1 MYIIDMLILIIMLFL
16 SAFFSS
22 SEIALISLNK
32 LDVRHLLEKKKKGAE
47 TIARLKKDP
56 HKLLINIAIANN
68 IVNIFAA
75 SFATAV
81 AIKLFG
87 SHGVGIATG
96 VMTFLV
102 LTFGEIIPKT
112 LATKNAEYIALS
124 VAKPIYIIGII
135 LTPIIKFFDGVTYLI
150 TKGGINK
157 KVTEEEIKT
166 LITMGEEE
174 GAIEKIEKEMIH
186 NIFTFNDINVWEVM
200 TPRTEIFAL
209 NLDAELKK
217 VITTIKNTGFSRIP
231 IYEKRIDNI
240 KGILYIK
247 DLLPYINH
255 KKPKVKLNEII
266 RPAFF
271 IPRNKRI
278 DNLLKE
284 FQNRKTHIAIIVD
297 EHGGVEGLVTLE
309 DLLEEIIGEV
319 YDEDDIIEKPIKKIN
334 SKTFLIKGA
343 TELDLVNRKLKLNLK
358 EIEKSTTISG
368 LILDTI
374 GRIPKKG
381 EKINLKKA
389 IAIIE
394 KTEQQRI
401 DEIRL
406 IKK

>member
-1 MYIIDMLILIIMLFL
+1 MLFL

-32 LDVRHLLEKKKKGAE
+32 LDVRHLLEKRRKGAG

-56 HKLLINIAIANN
+56 HRLLINIAIANN

-81 AIKLFG
+81 SIKLFG
-87 SHGVGIATG
+87 SYGVGIATG

-112 LATKNAEYIALS
+112 LATRNAESIALS

-135 LTPIIKFFDGVTYLI
+135 ITPLIKFFDGITHLI
-150 TKGGINK
+150 TKGGK
-157 KVTEEEIKT
+157 DEKVTEEEIKT

-174 GAIEKIEKEMIH
+174 GAIEKVEKEMIH
-186 NIFTFNDINVWEVM
+186 NIFTFNDIDAWEVM
-200 TPRTEIFAL
+200 TPRTEILAL
-209 NLDAELKK
+209 DIKTEIKE
-217 VITTIKNTGFSRIP
+217 VISTIKNTGFSRIP
-231 IYEKRIDNI
+231 VYEDMIDNI
-240 KGILYIK
+240 KGILYVK

-255 KKPKVKLNEII
+255 KKPRIKLNEII

-284 FQNRKTHIAIIVD
+284 FQNRKNHMAIVVD
-297 EHGGVEGLVTLE
+297 EYGGIEGVVTLE
-309 DLLEEIIGEV
+309 DLLEEIIGEI
-319 YDEDDIIEKPIKKIN
+319 YDEDDIIERPIRKIDN
-334 SKTFLIKGA
+334 KTFLVKGS
-343 TELDLVNRKLKLNLK
+343 TELDLVNRKLKLHLK
-358 EIEKSTTISG
+358 ELEESTTIGG
-368 LILDTI
+368 LILDTL

-381 EKINLKKA
+381 ERINLNKA

>member
-1 MYIIDMLILIIMLFL
+1 MYLIDLLILIIMLFL

-32 LDVRHLLEKKKKGAE
+32 LDVRHLLEKRRKGAG

-56 HKLLINIAIANN
+56 HRLLINIAIANN

-81 AIKLFG
+81 SIKLFG
-87 SHGVGIATG
+87 SYGVGIATG

-112 LATKNAEYIALS
+112 LATRNAESIALS

-135 LTPIIKFFDGVTYLI
+135 ITPLIKFFDGITHLI
-150 TKGGINK
+150 TKGGK
-157 KVTEEEIKT
+157 DEKVTEEEIKT

-174 GAIEKIEKEMIH
+174 GAIEKVEKEMIH
-186 NIFTFNDINVWEVM
+186 NIFTFNDIDAWEVM
-200 TPRTEIFAL
+200 TPRTEILAL
-209 NLDAELKK
+209 DIKTEIKE
-217 VITTIKNTGFSRIP
+217 VISTIKNTGFSRIP
-231 IYEKRIDNI
+231 VYEDMIDNI
-240 KGILYIK
+240 KGILYVK

-255 KKPKVKLNEII
+255 KKPRIKLNEII

-284 FQNRKTHIAIIVD
+284 FQNRKNHMAIVVD
-297 EHGGVEGLVTLE
+297 EYGGIEGVVTLE
-309 DLLEEIIGEV
+309 DLLEEIIGEI
-319 YDEDDIIEKPIKKIN
+319 YDEDDIIERPIRKIDN
-334 SKTFLIKGA
+334 KTFLVKGS
-343 TELDLVNRKLKLNLK
+343 TELDLVNRKLKLHLK
-358 EIEKSTTISG
+358 ELEESTTIGG
-368 LILDTI
+368 LILDTL

-381 EKINLKKA
+381 ERINLNKA

>member
-1 MYIIDMLILIIMLFL
+1 MYIIDLLILIIMLFL

-32 LDVRHLLEKKKKGAE
+32 LDVRHLLEKKGKGAE
-47 TIARLKKDP
+47 TIAKLKKDP
-56 HKLLINIAIANN
+56 HRLLINIAIANN
-68 IVNIFAA
+68 IVNIFAT

-87 SHGVGIATG
+87 SYGVGIATG

-112 LATKNAEYIALS
+112 LATKNAESIALS
-124 VAKPIYIIGII
+124 VAKPIYLIGII
-135 LTPIIKFFDGVTYLI
+135 LTPIIKFFDGMTHLI
-150 TKGGINK
+150 TKGGVDK

-166 LITMGEEE
+166 LIAMGEEE
-174 GAIEKIEKEMIH
+174 GAIEKVEKEMIH
-186 NIFTFNDINVWEVM
+186 NIFTFNDIDVWEVM

-209 NLDAELKK
+209 DFDVELKE
-217 VITTIKNTGFSRIP
+217 VISTIKNTGFSRIP

-240 KGILYIK
+240 KGILYVK
-247 DLLPYINH
+247 DLLSYINH
-255 KKPKVKLNEII
+255 NKPKVKLNEII

-319 YDEDDIIEKPIKKIN
+319 YDEDDIIERPIRKIDD
-334 SKTFLIKGA
+334 KTFLIKGC

-358 EIEKSTTISG
+358 DIEKSTTING
-368 LILDTI
+368 LIIDTI

-381 EKINLKKA
+381 ERIDLKKA

>member
-1 MYIIDMLILIIMLFL
+1 MYLIDSLILIIMLFL

-32 LDVRHLLEKKKKGAE
+32 LDIRRLLEKKRKGAE

-56 HKLLINIAIANN
+56 RRLLINIAIANN
-68 IVNIFAA
+68 IVNIFAT

-87 SHGVGIATG
+87 SYGVGIATG

-112 LATKNAEYIALS
+112 LATKNAESIALS

-135 LTPIIKFFDGVTYLI
+135 LAPIIKFFDGMTYLI
-150 TKGGINK
+150 TKKGIDK

-166 LITMGEEE
+166 LITLGEEE
-174 GAIEKIEKEMIH
+174 GAIEKVEKEMIH
-186 NIFTFNDINVWEVM
+186 NIFTFNDIDVWEVM

-209 NLDAELKK
+209 DLNAELKE
-217 VITTIKNTGFSRIP
+217 VISTIKNTGFSRIP

-247 DLLPYINH
+247 DLLYYINH
-255 KKPKVKLNEII
+255 KKPRVKLNEII

-319 YDEDDIIEKPIKKIN
+319 YDEDDIIERPIRKIDN
-334 SKTFLIKGA
+334 KTFLIKGC
-343 TELDLVNRKLKLNLK
+343 TELDLVNRKLKLNLE
-358 EIEKSTTISG
+358 EIEKSTTING

>member
-1 MYIIDMLILIIMLFL
+1 MLFL

-32 LDVRHLLEKKKKGAE
+32 LDVRHLLEKKGKGAE
-47 TIARLKKDP
+47 TIAKLKKDP
-56 HKLLINIAIANN
+56 HRLLINIAIANN
-68 IVNIFAA
+68 IVNIFAT

-87 SHGVGIATG
+87 SYGVGIATG

-112 LATKNAEYIALS
+112 LATKNAESIALS
-124 VAKPIYIIGII
+124 VAKPIYLIGII
-135 LTPIIKFFDGVTYLI
+135 LTPIIKFFDGMTHLI
-150 TKGGINK
+150 TKGGVDK

-166 LITMGEEE
+166 LIAMGEEE
-174 GAIEKIEKEMIH
+174 GAIEKVEKEMIH
-186 NIFTFNDINVWEVM
+186 NIFTFNDIDVWEVM

-209 NLDAELKK
+209 DFDVELKE
-217 VITTIKNTGFSRIP
+217 VISTIKNTGFSRIP

-240 KGILYIK
+240 KGILYVK
-247 DLLPYINH
+247 DLLSYINH
-255 KKPKVKLNEII
+255 NKPKVKLNEII

-319 YDEDDIIEKPIKKIN
+319 YDEDDIIERPIRKIDD
-334 SKTFLIKGA
+334 KTFLIKGC

-358 EIEKSTTISG
+358 DIEKSTTING
-368 LILDTI
+368 LIIDTI

-381 EKINLKKA
+381 ERIDLKKA